1 MNGYAI
7 FLAILTITVTAANAE
22 ILKREPPMGALK
34 EGQVV
39 LVDDGTCPSGQVNV
53 LSAEIT

>member
-22 ILKREPPMGALK
+22 KLKREPPMGALK